1 MQLYPRQWLLANVLL
16 SLNANLGAFAVYGH
30 RRHTTQT
37 VVGAGVAPRRFFLSV
52 AWQNDFGSFFRQA
65 RKKIRSRSTLYV
77 KYFLTAH
84 DGERAGIG
92 QTCPH
97 ERRRDD
103 INVVLRVPIWER
115 PRLRGRPHSALRGWG
130 GELRCERSK
139 HSSHVVS
146 PTGKCPPSA
155 GRAASGD

>member
-1 MQLYPRQWLLANVLL
+1 MNLGVVSKNFLFFWDWSHCSYTLRQWLLANVLL

-37 VVGAGVAPRRFFLSV
+37 VVGAGVAPRRFFWNV
-52 AWQNDFGSFFRQA
+52 AWQNDFEPFFRQA
-65 RKKIRSRSTLYV
+65 RKEIRSRSTLYV
-77 KYFLTAH
+77 RYFLTAH

-103 INVVLRVPIWER
+103 INVVLRVPIW
-115 PRLRGRPHSALRGWG
+115 GTSAL
-130 GELRCERSK
+130 
-139 HSSHVVS
+139 
-146 PTGKCPPSA
+146 A
-155 GRAASGD
+155 RAASLGSSGLGRRASL